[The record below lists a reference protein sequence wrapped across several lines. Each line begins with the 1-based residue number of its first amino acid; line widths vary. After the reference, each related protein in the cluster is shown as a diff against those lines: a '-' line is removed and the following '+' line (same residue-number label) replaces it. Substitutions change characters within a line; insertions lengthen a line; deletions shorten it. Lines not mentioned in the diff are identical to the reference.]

1 VTLLGA
7 VAPEEARSHYHR
19 ADVFCLPSFAEGVPV
34 VLMEAM
40 SCGLPVVTTYI
51 TGIPELVTDGVEGHT
66 VTPGRADLVAEAL
79 RKLSDPARR
88 RAMGE
93 AGRTKVE
100 REFDIATVGPQLVA
114 VFEALPGT

>member
-1 VTLLGA
+1 
-7 VAPEEARSHYHR
+7 
-19 ADVFCLPSFAEGVPV
+19 
-34 VLMEAM
+34 
-40 SCGLPVVTTYI
+40 
-51 TGIPELVTDGVEGHT
+51 VEGHT